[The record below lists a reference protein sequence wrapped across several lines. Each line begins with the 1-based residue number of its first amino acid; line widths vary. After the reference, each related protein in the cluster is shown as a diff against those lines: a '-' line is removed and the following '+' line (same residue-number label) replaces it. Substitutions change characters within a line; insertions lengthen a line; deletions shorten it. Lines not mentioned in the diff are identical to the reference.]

1 MKKAGKVRNFFFGKK
16 DASFADLDMQKTDS
30 SRPGIEQDP
39 QTDKNNNNVDN
50 AAVTEGILRK
60 LKKMEVDKTSENDS
74 LLVGDTSMRKSAS
87 FTNIGELSDDH
98 DCSGSIDL
106 RMRGSDPRSQ
116 PKNPVQSSSQTSR
129 GKPKKPWEL
138 QRSSTPIPGTLSV
151 SSVLR
156 KALGRFS
163 PEVGHLSVKENEE
176 LE

>member
-1 MKKAGKVRNFFFGKK
+1 MKKAGKVRNIFFGKK

-50 AAVTEGILRK
+50 ATVTEGILRK

-74 LLVGDTSMRKSAS
+74 LLVGDTSMTKSAS
-87 FTNIGELSDDH
+87 FTNIRELSDDH

>member
-74 LLVGDTSMRKSAS
+74 PLVGDTSMTKSAS
-87 FTNIGELSDDH
+87 FTNIRELSDDH